1 MQYIVKHFSELTI
14 EELLEI
20 YKLRVSVFVV
30 EQKCPYQEVDDA
42 DRNSYHIWFQDEDG
56 IQAYARV
63 MDGGVTFAE
72 PSIGRII
79 AKKRR
84 CGLDSKIV
92 SNGIQLAQERF
103 HAKQIK
109 IAAQTYAIPFYEQ
122 AGFRVISEPFLD
134 VGVPHVLMLWEQPK
148 ESSINRGNVS

>member
-1 MQYIVKHFSELTI
+1 MQYIIKHFSELTT

-84 CGLDSKIV
+84 CGLGSKIV
-92 SNGIQLAQERF
+92 FNGIQLAQERF

-109 IAAQTYAIPFYEQ
+109 IAARPMPFH
-122 AGFRVISEPFLD
+122 F
-134 VGVPHVLMLWEQPK
+134 M
-148 ESSINRGNVS
+148 NRQDFG

>member
-1 MQYIVKHFSELTI
+1 MQYIIKHFSELTT

-42 DRNSYHIWFQDEDG
+42 DRDSYHIWFQDEDG

-84 CGLDSKIV
+84 CGLGSKI
-92 SNGIQLAQERF
+92 
-103 HAKQIK
+103 
-109 IAAQTYAIPFYEQ
+109 AQTYAIPFYEQ

>member
-84 CGLDSKIV
+84 CGL
-92 SNGIQLAQERF
+92 RF

>member
-1 MQYIVKHFSELTI
+1 MQYIIKHFSELTT

-63 MDGGVTFAE
+63 MDGGDICRTIHWQNHCEETAVRTGQQNRFQRHSACTGAVSCKTNQDCCTDLCH
-72 PSIGRII
+72 SI
-79 AKKRR
+79 
-84 CGLDSKIV
+84 L
-92 SNGIQLAQERF
+92 
-103 HAKQIK
+103 
-109 IAAQTYAIPFYEQ
+109 
-122 AGFRVISEPFLD
+122 
-134 VGVPHVLMLWEQPK
+134 
-148 ESSINRGNVS
+148 

>member
-42 DRNSYHIWFQDEDG
+42 DRFQDEDG

-84 CGLDSKIV
+84 CGLGSKIV
-92 SNGIQLAQERF
+92 SNGIQLAQ
-103 HAKQIK
+103 
-109 IAAQTYAIPFYEQ
+109 
-122 AGFRVISEPFLD
+122 
-134 VGVPHVLMLWEQPK
+134 
-148 ESSINRGNVS
+148 

>member
-79 AKKRR
+79 ARKRR
-84 CGLDSKIV
+84 CGLGSKIV

-103 HAKQIK
+103 HANKSRLPPRPM
-109 IAAQTYAIPFYEQ
+109 PFH
-122 AGFRVISEPFLD
+122 F
-134 VGVPHVLMLWEQPK
+134 M
-148 ESSINRGNVS
+148 NRQDFG

>member
-1 MQYIVKHFSELTI
+1 MQYIIKHFSELTT

-42 DRNSYHIWFQDEDG
+42 DRDSYHIWFQDEDG

-72 PSIGRII
+72 PSIGEETAVRTGQQNRFQRHS
-79 AKKRR
+79 A
-84 CGLDSKIV
+84 CTGAV
-92 SNGIQLAQERF
+92 SCKTNQDCCTDLC
-103 HAKQIK
+103 H
-109 IAAQTYAIPFYEQ
+109 
-122 AGFRVISEPFLD
+122 
-134 VGVPHVLMLWEQPK
+134 
-148 ESSINRGNVS
+148 SIL

>member
-1 MQYIVKHFSELTI
+1 MERIIKHFSELTT

-42 DRNSYHIWFQDEDG
+42 DRFSYHIYLKEEAG

-63 MDGGVTFAE
+63 MDGGVTFDM

-79 AKKRR
+79 AVKRH
-84 CGLDSKIV
+84 CGLGSRIV
-92 SNGIQLAQERF
+92 AESIQFAQEHF

-109 IAAQTYAIPFYEQ
+109 IAAQTYAIPFYEK
-122 AGFRVISEPFLD
+122 AGFVTISEPFLD
-134 VGVPHVLMLWEQPK
+134 VGVPHVIMLWTAPETQIK
-148 ESSINRGNVS
+148 

>member
-1 MQYIVKHFSELTI
+1 
-14 EELLEI
+14 
-20 YKLRVSVFVV
+20 
-30 EQKCPYQEVDDA
+30 
-42 DRNSYHIWFQDEDG
+42 
-56 IQAYARV
+56 
-63 MDGGVTFAE
+63 MDGSVTFAE

-79 AKKRR
+79 ARKRR
-84 CGLDSKIV
+84 CGLGSKIV

>member
-79 AKKRR
+79 ARKRR
-84 CGLDSKIV
+84 CGLGSKLV
-92 SNGIQLAQERF
+92 SNGIQHRSCFMRNKARLPPRPMPF
-103 HAKQIK
+103 H
-109 IAAQTYAIPFYEQ
+109 F
-122 AGFRVISEPFLD
+122 
-134 VGVPHVLMLWEQPK
+134 M
-148 ESSINRGNVS
+148 NRQDFG

>member
-1 MQYIVKHFSELTI
+1 MQYIVKHFSELTT

-42 DRNSYHIWFQDEDG
+42 DRDSYHIWFQDEDG

-84 CGLDSKIV
+84 CGLGSKIV
-92 SNGIQLAQERF
+92 FNGIQLAQERF

-109 IAAQTYAIPFYEQ
+109 IAAQTYAIP
-122 AGFRVISEPFLD
+122 FRVISEPFLD

>member
-1 MQYIVKHFSELTI
+1 MQYIVKHFSELTT

-63 MDGGVTFAE
+63 MDGGADWA
-72 PSIGRII
+72 
-79 AKKRR
+79 AKSFPMAFSLHRSGFMRNKSRLPPR
-84 CGLDSKIV
+84 PMP
-92 SNGIQLAQERF
+92 F
-103 HAKQIK
+103 H
-109 IAAQTYAIPFYEQ
+109 F
-122 AGFRVISEPFLD
+122 
-134 VGVPHVLMLWEQPK
+134 M
-148 ESSINRGNVS
+148 NRQDFG

>member
-1 MQYIVKHFSELTI
+1 MQYIIKHFSELTT

-42 DRNSYHIWFQDEDG
+42 DRDSYHIWFQDEDG

-84 CGLDSKIV
+84 CGLGSKIV

-109 IAAQTYAIPFYEQ
+109 IAARPMPFH
-122 AGFRVISEPFLD
+122 F
-134 VGVPHVLMLWEQPK
+134 M
-148 ESSINRGNVS
+148 NRQDFG